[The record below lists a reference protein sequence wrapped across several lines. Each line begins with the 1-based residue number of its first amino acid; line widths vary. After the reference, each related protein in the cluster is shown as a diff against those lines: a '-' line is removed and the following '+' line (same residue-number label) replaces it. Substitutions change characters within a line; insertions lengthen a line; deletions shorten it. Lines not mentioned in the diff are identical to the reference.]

1 MKDKSLVFVNSTN
14 LSIPSASLF
23 RWLAMLRGLI
33 ENDINVYW
41 ISIGYK
47 PTKEILTDP
56 YYSRINFIPI
66 IGENK
71 IFRKNKYFLFFYRL
85 HLLGYIDPIFR
96 DLKEKY
102 PIVNCYT
109 YNDDFIFLFNLAK
122 ICRKY
127 NIKIFNEITEYPKL
141 IFENI
146 SYFKRIRIYFRSRL
160 YLKYFIPKVDHI
172 FVISTA
178 LKEFINSYLQK
189 YYRQIPITVL
199 NMVIEP
205 DRYGCSLSNN
215 VAEYKDIVYV
225 GTMYGDKDG
234 VYYLLEAFLKIYR
247 DYPDS
252 RLILVGDNTKVS
264 RMQKINHILSKVSD
278 CERII
283 FTGQLNRNEV
293 IKWIN
298 SAYSLALA
306 RPNNIQAKYGFP
318 TKLGEYLATGK
329 PVVITSVGDIPLFLK
344 DGENAYIAKPDD
356 VDSFADKLREC
367 LDNPELAKLI
377 GMKGKKLVYNEF
389 NYKEVT
395 KNIIRAM

>member
-1 MKDKSLVFVNSTN
+1 MDKAIVFVNSYDFTKTN
-14 LSIPSASLF
+14 ASLF
-23 RWLAMLRGLI
+23 RLLAIARGLI
-33 ENDINVYW
+33 ENGIDVYW
-41 ISIGYK
+41 ILLASK
-47 PTKEILTDP
+47 PTKEIIKDP
-56 YYSRINFIPI
+56 YYKKIVFITL
-66 IGENK
+66 GK
-71 IFRKNKYFLFFYRL
+71 HSNKYKRNKYLFYLYRNL
-85 HLLGYIDPIFR
+85 QVFKVNSLICV
-96 DLKEKY
+96 LKKQHKTLA
-102 PIVNCYT
+102 CYT
-109 YNDDFIFLFNLAK
+109 YGDEFFLNYFLAK
-122 ICRKY
+122 ICKKQKIQIY
-127 NIKIFNEITEYPKL
+127 NETTEYPKL
-141 IFENI
+141 IYDDLYNV
-146 SYFKRIRIYFRSRL
+146 KKIRLHIRSQL
-160 YLKYFIPKVDHI
+160 YLKYFITNVDHI
-172 FVISTA
+172 FVISKA
-178 LKEFINSYLQK
+178 LKQFFDTHLKK
-189 YYRQIPITVL
+189 YKKKIPVSVL
-199 NMVIEP
+199 NMMVEP
-205 DRYGCSLSNN
+205 DRYNSLANKN
-215 VAEYKDIVYV
+215 EYKDIVYV

-234 VYYLLEAFLKIYR
+234 VYYLLEAFLKIYQ

-252 RLILVGDNTKVS
+252 RLILIGDNTKVS

-298 SAYSLALA
+298 SAYCLTLA

-377 GMKGKKLVYNEF
+377 GMKGKELVYNEF

-395 KNIIRAM
+395 KNIIRAMK

>member
-1 MKDKSLVFVNSTN
+1 MVQDQVIIFITSSD
-14 LSIPSASLF
+14 LSKASAPLF
-23 RWLAMLRGLI
+23 RLLAIARGLV
-33 ENDINVYW
+33 ENGLYVYW
-41 ISIGYK
+41 FSLGSDITGEISNDSFYNNIKFITIGK
-47 PTKEILTDP
+47 PTKYIKRSKVFSYLYLRMLELRLNP
-56 YYSRINFIPI
+56 YINNIA
-66 IGENK
+66 
-71 IFRKNKYFLFFYRL
+71 RHCKNIVCFTVGDNLL
-85 HLLGYIDPIFR
+85 HL
-96 DLKEKY
+96 
-102 PIVNCYT
+102 
-109 YNDDFIFLFNLAK
+109 
-122 ICRKY
+122 Y
-127 NIKIFNEITEYPKL
+127 NIINICKKNSVRVFHERTEYPLLNNKTWRKS
-141 IFENI
+141 I
-146 SYFKRIRIYFRSRL
+146 SVQL
-160 YLKYFIPKVDHI
+160 YLKYIVPRFDHL
-172 FVISTA
+172 FVISTS
-178 LKEFINSYLQK
+178 LKQFFNTYLREQNGK
-189 YYRQIPITVL
+189 LPISIL
-199 NMVIEP
+199 NMVVEP

-215 VAEYKDIVYV
+215 VSEYKDIVYV

-234 VYYLLEAFLKIYR
+234 VYYLLEAFLKIYQ

-252 RLILVGDNTKVS
+252 RLILIGDNTKVS

-298 SAYSLALA
+298 SAYCLTLA

-377 GMKGKKLVYNEF
+377 GMKGKELVYNEF

-395 KNIIRAM
+395 KNIIRAMK

>member
-1 MKDKSLVFVNSTN
+1 MVEPNRYNSL
-14 LSIPSASLF
+14 A
-23 RWLAMLRGLI
+23 
-33 ENDINVYW
+33 
-41 ISIGYK
+41 
-47 PTKEILTDP
+47 
-56 YYSRINFIPI
+56 
-66 IGENK
+66 NK
-71 IFRKNKYFLFFYRL
+71 N
-85 HLLGYIDPIFR
+85 
-96 DLKEKY
+96 
-102 PIVNCYT
+102 
-109 YNDDFIFLFNLAK
+109 
-122 ICRKY
+122 
-127 NIKIFNEITEYPKL
+127 
-141 IFENI
+141 
-146 SYFKRIRIYFRSRL
+146 
-160 YLKYFIPKVDHI
+160 
-172 FVISTA
+172 
-178 LKEFINSYLQK
+178 
-189 YYRQIPITVL
+189 
-199 NMVIEP
+199 
-205 DRYGCSLSNN
+205 
-215 VAEYKDIVYV
+215 EYKDIVFA
-225 GTMYGDKDG
+225 GTIYGNQNG
-234 VYYLLEAFLKIYR
+234 VDYLLEAFLKIYQ

-252 RLILVGDNTKVS
+252 RLIIIGDNTRVS

-377 GMKGKKLVYNEF
+377 GMKGKELVYNEF

-395 KNIIRAM
+395 ENIIRAM

>member
-14 LSIPSASLF
+14 LSIPNASLF

-33 ENDINVYW
+33 ENGINVYW
-41 ISIGYK
+41 ISVGYE

-56 YYSRINFIPI
+56 HYSRINFIPI
-66 IGENK
+66 IGKNK

-109 YNDDFIFLFNLAK
+109 YNDDFLFLFTLAK
-122 ICRKY
+122 ICRKH
-127 NIKIFNEITEYPKL
+127 NIKIFNEIPEYPKL
-141 IFENI
+141 KYENI
-146 SYFKRIRIYFRSRL
+146 SYFKRIRIYCRSRL
-160 YLKYFIPKVDHI
+160 YLKYFIPNVDHI
-172 FVISTA
+172 FVASKA
-178 LKEFINSYLQK
+178 LKEFINIHLQK
-189 YYRQIPITVL
+189 YYKQIPITVL
-199 NMVIEP
+199 NLMVEP
-205 DRYGCSLSNN
+205 NRYNSLANKN
-215 VAEYKDIVYV
+215 EYKDIVFA
-225 GTMYGDKDG
+225 GTIYGNQNG
-234 VYYLLEAFLKIYR
+234 VDYLLEAFLKIYQ

-252 RLILVGDNTKVS
+252 RLIIIGDNTRVS

-298 SAYSLALA
+298 SAYCLALA

-377 GMKGKKLVYNEF
+377 GMKGKELVYSEF

-395 KNIIRAM
+395 KNIIRAMK